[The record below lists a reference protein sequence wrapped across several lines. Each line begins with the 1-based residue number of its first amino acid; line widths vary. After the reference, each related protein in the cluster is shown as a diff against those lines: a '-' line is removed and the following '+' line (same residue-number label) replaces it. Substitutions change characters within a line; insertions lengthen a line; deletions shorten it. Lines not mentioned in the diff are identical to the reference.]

1 MINRRTLLKSLA
13 ALPAAAMAGNL
24 WAAPASKTRLL
35 FVFMRGGYDA
45 TSLLVPISS
54 QYYYQVRPNIAI
66 AKPSTELNSAL
77 PIDADWGLHPAAR
90 DSV

>member
-1 MINRRTLLKSLA
+1 MERRTLLKSLA
-13 ALPAAAMAGNL
+13 ALPLAATAAGNL

-54 QYYYQVRPNIAI
+54 EYYYQVRPNIAI
-66 AKPSTELNSAL
+66 P
-77 PIDADWGLHPAAR
+77 
-90 DSV
+90 